1 MVLQRQ
7 EQPPAVVEAPEQG
20 QERPQEQALAPVI
33 LRVYPAASDLARG
46 RRLTA
51 AFLKQGS
58 IKIVIEN
65 ESS

>member
-1 MVLQRQ
+1 VALQQRG
-7 EQPPAVVEAPEQG
+7 QPLAVVGAPEQG

-33 LRVYPAASDLARG
+33 LRLYPAASDLARG

-51 AFLKQGS
+51 AMLKQRS

>member
-1 MVLQRQ
+1 VVLQQR
-7 EQPPAVVEAPEQG
+7 ERPPAAVAAPEPG
-20 QERPQEQALAPVI
+20 RERLSEQALAPVI
-33 LRVYPAASDLARG
+33 LRLYPAASDLARG

-51 AFLKQGS
+51 AMLKQGS